1 MTGAGQGRRRATR
14 VLRNRL
20 TWLAYLALGLY
31 GFFLYGFGPTT
42 PLAREELGVSR
53 TLGGLYGTALAVGA
67 LVAGFAGT
75 APVRRVG
82 RSALLWG
89 SAAGLSAGVVL
100 YTHGGAFPVTLLGAL
115 VCGTAGSWIV
125 TVANASLMDE
135 QGPAGPAALSE
146 GNAAAAGIGTLA
158 PLVVGAAVAVGLG
171 WRAGLLTV
179 VLLAVVLFA
188 AFRTVPIPDGMP
200 VDPEAHPDGAH
211 RLPRDYWVTWGVLVC
226 VIAIE
231 FCLALWAAD
240 LLRTRTGLGAA
251 GATAAWSGA
260 LAGVFLSR
268 LAGGRLAERYA
279 VDALLLSALAVL
291 VGGFAL
297 FWVPTAAGP
306 AVTGLFVCG
315 LGLGVLF
322 PLTMARAI
330 ASAPGRSDLA
340 ATRGS
345 LAAGVAAGLGPFALG
360 AAADQVGTH
369 RAFLVVP
376 ALAALAV
383 LGLLV
388 SHHPAAAPSA

>member
-1 MTGAGQGRRRATR
+1 MSRAGDRRHQTAR
-14 VLRNRL
+14 VHRHRL
-20 TWLAYLALGLY
+20 TWLAYFGLGLY

-42 PLAREELGVSR
+42 PLVREELGISR

-67 LVAGFAGT
+67 VVAGIAGT

-82 RSALLWG
+82 RRALLWG
-89 SAAGLSAGVVL
+89 STAGLSAGVVL
-100 YTHGGAFPVTLLGAL
+100 YTLGGSFPVTLLGAL
-115 VCGTAGSWIV
+115 VCGTTGSWIV

-188 AFRTVPIPDGMP
+188 AFRTVAIPDGAP
-200 VDPEAHPDGAH
+200 VDPAAHPDGAG
-211 RLPRDYWVTWGVLVC
+211 RLPRDYWITWGVLVC

-240 LLRTRTGLGAA
+240 LLRTRTGLGPA

-260 LAGVFLSR
+260 LVGVFLSR
-268 LAGGRLAERYA
+268 LLGGRLAERYA
-279 VDALLLSALAVL
+279 VDALLLAALAVL
-291 VGGFAL
+291 TAGFAL
-297 FWVPTAAGP
+297 FWVPTAPGP
-306 AVTGLFVCG
+306 AVAGLFVCG
-315 LGLGVLF
+315 LGLGLLF

-330 ASAPGRSDLA
+330 AAAPGRSDLA
-340 ATRGS
+340 ATRAS
-345 LAAGVAAGLGPFALG
+345 LAAGLAAGLVPFLLG
-360 AAADQVGTH
+360 VTADRRGTH
-369 RAFLVVP
+369 TAFLIVP
-376 ALAALAV
+376 LLVGLAV

-388 SHHPAAAPSA
+388 SRRAAATGA